1 MRDMSLV
8 ALSNLAFV
16 PEGERSAVTNG
27 ESPASLTESADDE
40 RGPVFSA
47 FGIASTALALLSV
60 AAVVLAAII
69 WSNHRESTDRL
80 RYQSRVAQAA
90 ADWTG
95 VLINMN
101 KDNIDSSLEKLHDGT
116 VGELNNDFEA
126 AMQPY
131 RSVVQT
137 LQSKTTGQINS
148 VSIEAV
154 HHDPDARTGNAPSP
168 PVPDF
173 ASRTDTVLI
182 VATSVSQNVDAK
194 PQTVHWNLRVGV
206 SDVDGKLMIS
216 RLEPIR

>member
-1 MRDMSLV
+1 MRD

-16 PEGERSAVTNG
+16 PEGEPSAETNG

-40 RGPVFSA
+40 RDRVFSA

-69 WSNHRESTDRL
+69 WSNHRESTDTL

-148 VSIEAV
+148 VSIEAL
-154 HHDPDARTGNAPSP
+154 HHDPDAQKGNAPSRS
-168 PVPDF
+168 VPDF

-194 PQTVHWNLRVGV
+194 PQTVRWNLRVGV
-206 SDVDGKLMIS
+206 ADVDGKLMIS

>member
-1 MRDMSLV
+1 M
-8 ALSNLAFV
+8 
-16 PEGERSAVTNG
+16 
-27 ESPASLTESADDE
+27 
-40 RGPVFSA
+40 FSA
-47 FGIASTALALLSV
+47 FGIASTVLGALSV
-60 AAVVLAAII
+60 AAIVLAAMI
-69 WSNHRESTDRL
+69 WNSHRQDNDALS
-80 RYQSRVAQAA
+80 YQSRAAQAA
-90 ADWTG
+90 ADWTS

-101 KDNIDSSLEKLHDGT
+101 KDNIDSSLDKLRDGT

-126 AMQPY
+126 AMRPY
-131 RSVVQT
+131 RAVVQT

-154 HHDPDARTGNAPSP
+154 HHDLDAQPGSP
-168 PVPDF
+168 PQRSVPDF

-194 PQTVHWNLRVGV
+194 PQSVHWNLRVGV

>member
-1 MRDMSLV
+1 
-8 ALSNLAFV
+8 
-16 PEGERSAVTNG
+16 
-27 ESPASLTESADDE
+27 
-40 RGPVFSA
+40 VFSA
-47 FGIASTALALLSV
+47 FGVASTALALLSV
-60 AAVVLAAII
+60 AATVLAAII
-69 WSNHRESTDRL
+69 WSHHRENDERL
-80 RYQSRVAQAA
+80 SYQSHVAQAA
-90 ADWTG
+90 VDWTG

-101 KDNIDSSLEKLHDGT
+101 KDNIDSSLQKLHDGT

-126 AMQPY
+126 VMQPY

-154 HHDPDARTGNAPSP
+154 HHDLDAQPGSP
-168 PVPDF
+168 PPQPVPDF
-173 ASRTDTVLI
+173 ASRTDTVLV